1 MQQLQEGRA
10 GRYVSQPT
18 GYRAFVPAPL
28 PPVPPI
34 RLDGELP
41 VLLSAAD
48 RALGRLDGSILT
60 LPNPDL
66 LVFGYVRREAVLSSQ
81 IEGTQSSLQDLL
93 RAEAELLDELLPRD
107 VDEVINY
114 VRAMNVGLQRL
125 RELPVST
132 RLIKEIH
139 TILLEG
145 VGGGRLQPG
154 ELRTSQNWIGP
165 GGAPPSRAI
174 FVPPPPHEVPPA
186 LGHLEEFLHATDA
199 IPPLVRIALAHVQF
213 GTIHPF
219 LDGNGRI
226 GRLLISFLLVEMQ
239 ILQKPVL
246 YLSQYLKA
254 HRAEYFDRLQAV
266 RDQGDWEGWL
276 AFFLRGVIEVA
287 TDAADVARRIVQL
300 REAHRALITEQTGR
314 AAANGHR
321 LLEALFTKPIVTIAN
336 VMEITG
342 AQFVSANNLVAKL
355 TKTGILEEMTGFSR
369 NRRFR
374 YAPYIALLIDE
385 S

>member
-1 MQQLQEGRA
+1 
-10 GRYVSQPT
+10 
-18 GYRAFVPAPL
+18 
-28 PPVPPI
+28 
-34 RLDGELP
+34 
-41 VLLSAAD
+41 
-48 RALGRLDGSILT
+48 
-60 LPNPDL
+60 
-66 LVFGYVRREAVLSSQ
+66 
-81 IEGTQSSLQDLL
+81 
-93 RAEAELLDELLPRD
+93 
-107 VDEVINY
+107 
-114 VRAMNVGLQRL
+114 
-125 RELPVST
+125 
-132 RLIKEIH
+132 
-139 TILLEG
+139 
-145 VGGGRLQPG
+145 
-154 ELRTSQNWIGP
+154 
-165 GGAPPSRAI
+165 
-174 FVPPPPHEVPPA
+174 
-186 LGHLEEFLHATDA
+186 
-199 IPPLVRIALAHVQF
+199 
-213 GTIHPF
+213 
-219 LDGNGRI
+219 
-226 GRLLISFLLVEMQ
+226 
-239 ILQKPVL
+239 
-246 YLSQYLKA
+246 
-254 HRAEYFDRLQAV
+254 V